1 MVITATIRF
10 PHFKQSVVRS
20 IGSSRFYRKPENRNV
35 VPLVRY
41 TNRRRSARKRPFI
54 LPKETKAGWPDYTS
68 EARAAGTRPRRS
80 QASTW
85 PGSRMSNRSPDLGHP
100 TPVGAPSRLSLG
112 LDGTKQV
119 HLSRTI
125 NLGLAKRVRLPRRSP
140 TGEGGLFGAS
150 YGSASQTFP
159 CRKAD
164 AVLARNQNIENN
176 PMQSNKGSLAWM
188 L

>member
-41 TNRRRSARKRPFI
+41 TNRRRSACKRPFI

-80 QASTW
+80 
-85 PGSRMSNRSPDLGHP
+85 RFPDREHAQHLAGVAHVEPIATPWAP
-100 TPVGAPSRLSLG
+100 TP
-112 LDGTKQV
+112 GTW
-119 HLSRTI
+119 
-125 NLGLAKRVRLPRRSP
+125 A
-140 TGEGGLFGAS
+140 
-150 YGSASQTFP
+150 
-159 CRKAD
+159 
-164 AVLARNQNIENN
+164 
-176 PMQSNKGSLAWM
+176 
-188 L
+188 

>member
-35 VPLVRY
+35 VPLGHY
-41 TNRRRSARKRPFI
+41 TNRRRSACKRPFI
-54 LPKETKAGWPDYTS
+54 LKETKAGWPDYTS

-80 QASTW
+80 RASTW
-85 PGSRMSNRSPDLGHP
+85 PGSRMSNRSPHPGHP

-112 LDGTKQV
+112 LDLDGTKQE
-119 HLSRTI
+119 HLSQTV

-159 CRKAD
+159 CRKVD
-164 AVLARNQNIENN
+164 AVLAPQPKYRKQ
-176 PMQSNKGSLAWM
+176 PHAK
-188 L
+188 

>member
-41 TNRRRSARKRPFI
+41 TNRRRSACKRPFI

-80 QASTW
+80 RFPDREHAQHLA
-85 PGSRMSNRSPDLGHP
+85 GSRMSNRSPHP
-100 TPVGAPSRLSLG
+100 GTPRLSVRHQG
-112 LDGTKQV
+112 YPWGVTVMEQNRNICARKV
-119 HLSRTI
+119 TSALSPSAARVI
-125 NLGLAKRVRLPRRSP
+125 LPPAISAKRKKKVRPR
-140 TGEGGLFGAS
+140 
-150 YGSASQTFP
+150 
-159 CRKAD
+159 
-164 AVLARNQNIENN
+164 AR
-176 PMQSNKGSLAWM
+176 
-188 L
+188 